1 MKALKKILILFI
13 IVLLVLPAISYIG
26 IVIANNSIAATIK
39 HDLVRYEMPQDTELI
54 DSISKA
60 GKLNGNG
67 NGMQYMGA
75 ILVKSDLNEKELQE
89 YYSSDFAFIE
99 VRKQDTA
106 ILKFDLVSYNFKGL
120 SETENESYY
129 SIVCW
134 DDGRDEYGAFICE
147 LLDLDLRGH

>member
-1 MKALKKILILFI
+1 MKALNKILAIFI
-13 IVLLVLPAISYIG
+13 IAILVLSVTAYIG
-26 IVIANNSIAATIK
+26 IVVANNSIAATIK
-39 HDLVRYEMPQDTELI
+39 HDLVRYEMPQDTELV

-89 YYSSDFAFIE
+89 YYSSDFDFIE
-99 VRKQDTA
+99 VRKQDTPV
-106 ILKFDLVSYNFKGL
+106 LDFDLGSYSFKGL

-134 DDGRDEYGAFICE
+134 DDGRDEYGAFISE
-147 LLDLDLRGH
+147 FLDLDLRGH

>member
-1 MKALKKILILFI
+1 MKALEKIFVIFLIVI
-13 IVLLVLPAISYIG
+13 IVLPIILYIG
-26 IVIANNSIAATIK
+26 IVVANNSIAATIK
-39 HDLVRYEMPQDTELI
+39 HDLVRYEMPQDTELV

-67 NGMQYMGA
+67 NGMQYMGV
-75 ILVKSDLNEKELQE
+75 ILVKSSLNRDELE
-89 YYSSDFAFIE
+89 DYYSSDFDFIE
-99 VRKQDTA
+99 VRKQDTPV
-106 ILKFDLVSYNFKGL
+106 LDFDLGSYSFKGL

-134 DDGRDEYGAFICE
+134 DDGRDEYGAFISE